1 MTTAIILGLAAAV
14 LYLGMR
20 LFAARAEI
28 AELLVQNARLRRRIE
43 RGTR

>member
-20 LFAARAEI
+20 LFGARAEI

>member
-14 LYLGMR
+14 LYLGRR
-20 LFAARAEI
+20 LFGARAEI